1 MSDPSHDAGMD
12 QVAVFQATT
21 PDGDEIIV
29 HEGPPGCAAGQI
41 RGQRDEQQDCYGWLL
56 EDQGQDVGEQL
67 LLIVAD
73 GMGGHAGGAV
83 ASRIAVE
90 AFGAAFRS
98 DEPAISER
106 LDDSLDRANEAVAQT
121 AQDDPSV
128 YDMGTTL
135 VGAHI
140 VGGRRLRWI
149 SVGDSPMWRLANGRL
164 IRLNKDHSFKPV
176 LAQLAEMGHL
186 TDEEAAT
193 DNRRHVLRSVVMG
206 DEIPHIDLQDVAV
219 ELANGDILI
228 IASDGLETLND
239 ASIVDVLESNRDSA
253 AAMVEAL
260 LTAVRQKEKPQQD
273 NATVM
278 VFIPEHADRKADA
291 DDERGSQQAK

>member
-1 MSDPSHDAGMD
+1 MPDPLQDAGME

-21 PDGDEIIV
+21 PDSDQITV

-73 GMGGHAGGAV
+73 GMGGHTGGAV

-90 AFGAAFRS
+90 AFGAAFRTK
-98 DEPAISER
+98 EPAVSER
-106 LDDSLDRANEAVAQT
+106 LDDSLERANLAIAT
-121 AQDDPSV
+121 ATREDPSV

-140 VGGRRLRWI
+140 AGGRRLRWI

-164 IRLNKDHSFKPV
+164 VRLNKDHSMKPV
-176 LAQLAEMGHL
+176 LAQLVEMGHL
-186 TDEEAAT
+186 TAEEAAA
-193 DNRRHVLRSVVMG
+193 DRRTHHLRSVVMG
-206 DEIPHIDLQDVAV
+206 ADIPHIDLQDEAV
-219 ELANGDILI
+219 ELVAGDVLI
-228 IASDGLETLND
+228 IASDGLETLDD
-239 ASIVDVLESNRDSA
+239 ASIAQVAASNRGSA

-260 LTAVRQKEKPQQD
+260 LTAVRQEEKPQQD
-273 NATVM
+273 NATVV
-278 VFIPEHADRKADA
+278 VFIPEPADVRAGA
-291 DDERGSQQAK
+291 DDKRGSQRAE